1 MMASGNFTV
10 TSSNKYV
17 SCICWWSSSP
27 NTNENYSD
35 VSFELRA
42 SRTNSGYTTYGS
54 GSGSVTINGTP
65 IPFSIASSQKI
76 TQNSNTLLGSGTVR
90 VYHNDDGSKSI
101 AISAYASIPGAGL
114 TLGTTSATVALDTIA
129 RASVPTLNA
138 NIFTITMKNENFM
151 RIYTNRKSEDFTH
164 HIYYSL
170 NGSSEI
176 GITSGVEEY
185 YDWYFPDTLANIISD
200 TAVASGYIRLYT
212 FNNGTNIG
220 SKTVSFK
227 MQTSDE
233 FEPTITLEITDAER
247 HLENYGKYIQG
258 KSKIKVVILGEGCYG
273 ATIKSYK
280 TTFENK
286 TYSGS
291 EVITDAIVNDK
302 TQTISI
308 SVTDS
313 REKTVVIEKEIEI
326 YAYTPPKI
334 TAIKVKRCAEDGK
347 GSLQGDYFNICFSG
361 EVTSLDEKNP
371 VTYSVEYKNVS
382 ESVYEKVILEGFSNQ
397 HNVVDGSYILAAQK
411 EAYSMIFTIT
421 DGFGYVQ
428 KKATG
433 PSKSVLLSRLW
444 RGLGYAIGK
453 FAELEGVFDIGFKTR
468 FYGGLLRMVL
478 EDEIDLNEVKV
489 PNTYAGRDIETARY
503 VNCPEG
509 LTGRF
514 TLLVEDAG
522 GNGELYQRLTL
533 CNKEKSIVYER
544 FFYDESWGEW
554 IKPYVEPI
562 AEEGQDGD
570 WYYIKRSNGIAE
582 CWREK
587 YYGSVA
593 INNAWGAIYESVELP
608 SISFPTGLFI
618 EKPMVCNVSKSG
630 GQGVF
635 YVELGGPTLTGTS
648 GLWLWRPT
656 STTILNAAISIH
668 AIGKWK

>member
-1 MMASGNFTV
+1 MASGNFAV
-10 TSSNKYV
+10 ASSNKYV
-17 SCICWWSSSP
+17 SCTCWWSSSP

-65 IPFSIASSQKI
+65 IPFSITSSQKI
-76 TQNSNTLLGSGTVR
+76 TQNSNTLLGSGSVR

-101 AISAYASIPGAGL
+101 TISVYAAIPGASL
-114 TLGTTSATVALDTIA
+114 TLGTTSATVDLDTIA
-129 RASVPTLNA
+129 RASTPTLNA
-138 NIFTITMKNENFM
+138 NVFTITMKNENFM
-151 RIYTNRKSEDFTH
+151 RIYTNRKSEEFTH

-170 NGSSEI
+170 NGSSET
-176 GITSGVEEY
+176 GLTSGVEEY
-185 YDWYFPDTLANIISD
+185 YDWYFPDTLANIMPD
-200 TAVASGYIRLYT
+200 TAAASGYIRLYT
-212 FNNGTNIG
+212 FNGGTNIG
-220 SKTVSFK
+220 SRTVSFK
-227 MQTSDE
+227 MQTSNE
-233 FEPTITLEITDAER
+233 FEPTVTLEVTDAEG

-258 KSKIKVVILGEGCYG
+258 KSKIKVAILGEGCYG

-291 EVITDAIVNDK
+291 EVITDAIVNGE

-313 REKTVVIEKEIEI
+313 REKTVVIEKEIET

-334 TAIKVKRCAEDGK
+334 TAIKVKRCAEDGE
-347 GSLQGDYFNICFSG
+347 GSLQGDYFNICFSS
-361 EVTSLDEKNP
+361 EVTSLDEQNS
-371 VTYSVEYKNVS
+371 VTYSVEYKNIS

-397 HNVVDGSYILAAQK
+397 HNVVDGSYILAAEK

-428 KKATG
+428 KKAIG

-453 FAELEGVFDIGFKTR
+453 FAELEGVLDIGFKTR
-468 FYGGLLRMVL
+468 FYGGLLRMIL
-478 EDEIDLNEVKV
+478 EDETDLNEVKT
-489 PNTYAGRDIETARY
+489 PNTYVGRDIETAKY

-522 GNGELYQRLTL
+522 GNGELYQRFTL
-533 CNKEKSIVYER
+533 CNKEKSIAYER
-544 FFYDESWGEW
+544 FFYDEAWGEW
-554 IKPYVEPI
+554 MKPYVEHI
-562 AEEGQDGD
+562 VEEGQDGD
-570 WYYIKRSNGIAE
+570 WYYRKWSNGIAE

-587 YYGSVA
+587 YYGLIA
-593 INNAWGAIYESVELP
+593 INNAWGAIYETIELQ
-608 SISFPTGLFI
+608 SISYPSNFFI
-618 EKPMVCNVSKSG
+618 EKPTICNVQKSG
-630 GQGVF
+630 GDGVF
-635 YVELGGPTLTGTS
+635 FVEVGKPTQTSTGAI
-648 GLWLWRPT
+648 WLWRAT
-656 STTILNAAISIH
+656 SASIADASISIH